1 MAHGEALAC
10 GLPVIATDC
19 PSRPLNRG
27 ERGKVAGGVRELV
40 RDSIDGVLVP
50 SEDPAAL
57 AKAMADLIENP
68 DKRQRLA
75 RQAAPGIAR
84 FSCAKIVD
92 DWEQLLEQARGP
104 RTNEAVCQEK

>member
-1 MAHGEALAC
+1 L
-10 GLPVIATDC
+10 
-19 PSRPLNRG
+19 
-27 ERGKVAGGVRELV
+27 
-40 RDSIDGVLVP
+40 LVP
-50 SEDPAAL
+50 CEDSAAL
-57 AKAMADLIENP
+57 ASALADLIENT

-104 RTNEAVCQEK
+104 RTNEAVCREK